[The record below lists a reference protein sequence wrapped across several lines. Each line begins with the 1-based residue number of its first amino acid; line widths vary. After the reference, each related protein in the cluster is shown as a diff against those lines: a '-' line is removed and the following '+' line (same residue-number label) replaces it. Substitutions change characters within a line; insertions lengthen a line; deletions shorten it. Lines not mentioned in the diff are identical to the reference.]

1 MNLLFSI
8 VLLGSLIVCPCLI
21 WSQSP
26 QADLL
31 YLKRSYPEAALEYLN
46 SPQLQNQKKY
56 LAHFKAAR
64 SFLQSH
70 KESGIQKA
78 LEQIEYLLAELE
90 ADTELFAR
98 VLHLRIQ
105 ANFKL
110 GHLQKALRQLEADKG
125 RLFKYAK
132 AESRGICEFLYRID
146 QNPNIAKKCKNKLSK
161 IYPQALILS
170 EVLNL
175 SIAMKDAP
183 VIKPIALTNA
193 KLASNS
199 GSAISANSFA
209 DSNPFNSQEKTKTL
223 PISSAVVSQSSVFR
237 VQVGAFGKESNAQT
251 LKTNL
256 DFLGRDITIQQSAVG
271 GSKLY
276 LVQITGF
283 KTSQEAEAFA
293 RSEITPEG
301 LTYRV
306 VSK

>member
-8 VLLGSLIVCPCLI
+8 VLLSSLIVCPNLI
-21 WSQSP
+21 WSQNP

-31 YLKRSYPEAALEYLN
+31 YLKGSYPEAALEYLN
-46 SPQLQNQKKY
+46 SPKLQNQEKY

-78 LEQIEYLLAELE
+78 LKEIEYLLAELE

-110 GHLQKALRQLEADKG
+110 GHLQKALRQLEAGKG
-125 RLFKYAK
+125 RLFEYAN

-146 QNPNIAKKCKNKLSK
+146 QNPNIAKKCKDELSK
-161 IYPQALILS
+161 IYPQALILN

-183 VIKPIALTNA
+183 VIKPIALTTA

-199 GSAISANSFA
+199 GSAISATSLG
-209 DSNPFNSQEKTKTL
+209 DSTPFNPQEKTKTL
-223 PISSAVVSQSSVFR
+223 PVSSAVASESSAFR

-256 DFLGRDITIQQSAVG
+256 DFLGRNITIQQSAVG

-283 KTSQEAEAFA
+283 ETSQEAEAFA
-293 RSEITPEG
+293 RSEVTPEG